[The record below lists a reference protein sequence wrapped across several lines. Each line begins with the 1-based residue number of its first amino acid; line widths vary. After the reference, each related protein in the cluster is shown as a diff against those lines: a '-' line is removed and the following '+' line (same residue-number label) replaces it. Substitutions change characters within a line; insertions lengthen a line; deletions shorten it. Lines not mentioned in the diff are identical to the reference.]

1 MRLTIKAK
9 LAAAFGTVILLTAGA
24 AGLGVYQLSAFNDK
38 VEEALTGP
46 VQRVQ
51 LAKDVFSNMM
61 LLVRSE
67 KNLLVVRDPEM
78 IAIYDRQIDE
88 RRRDVL
94 AARDQLLQI
103 ASPTG
108 RKVISDFD
116 GLWTQYVT
124 LQDRMRQLVK
134 QDTQEQARALAQGEG
149 AAAFTAML
157 AGLEQAA
164 EGSSAAQ
171 VVQQIAL
178 RLREVNRLEADF
190 LLQPDPKLRAQMVP
204 RVDAALQEAEAL
216 RSIWQRRAEA
226 AELPLLERYGTSL
239 RLWQGLHSRVM
250 TLAGEQQRDRALA
263 LSTNEL
269 RQLLQQV
276 QAQLQS
282 LVSLNQTRLD
292 ETRKALQG
300 RYEEARTMLVITAL
314 VALLVALSAGILI
327 SLGISRGLAKAV
339 GLAQDVSRGDLDQT
353 IDVRSDDEI
362 RDLVMALNKMTG
374 NLRQMALAAD
384 AISNGDLT
392 AEVRRNSDKDRL
404 GIALEQMLVK
414 LRTVVQDALGAAE
427 NVSSGSQELSASA
440 EELSQGATE
449 QASSTEEA
457 SASME
462 EMAANIKQTADNAA
476 QTEKIA
482 RQSASDAQLSGDAV
496 GRAVQAMQTI
506 AEKITIVQE
515 IARQTDLLALNAAVE
530 AARAG
535 EHGKGF
541 AVVASEVRK
550 LAERSQMAASEIS
563 GLSSQSVK
571 VAQEAGLMLAR
582 LVPDIKRTAELVEEI
597 SAACR
602 EQDIGG
608 EQVNQAIQQL
618 DKVTQQNASASEQ
631 MSATS
636 EELAA
641 QAEQLQASISFFR
654 TEARGVAVEPVR
666 PVPVAQPAQ
675 RTQVTAR
682 SMAKRPA
689 APARPKPKA
698 RPAGVTLD
706 MTAGPDARDSD
717 FERY

>member
-1 MRLTIKAK
+1 MKISVKLK
-9 LAAAFGTVILLTAGA
+9 LAGGFGVVILLSVGAGVVA
-24 AGLGVYQLSAFNDK
+24 LRNQQTLQQTLQEF
-38 VEEALTGP
+38 VEVGTQKLRLTSELRG
-46 VQRVQ
+46 
-51 LAKDVFSNMM
+51 N
-61 LLVRSE
+61 LLESVRAE
-67 KNLLVVRDPEM
+67 KNAILAPDDATIRNFADVMVEKRRAAQQAFSQLQAISDPE
-78 IAIYDRQIDE
+78 
-88 RRRDVL
+88 
-94 AARDQLLQI
+94 ARQLLEQLQ
-103 ASPTG
+103 G
-108 RKVISDFD
+108 
-116 GLWTQYVT
+116 GLDRYFP
-124 LQDRMRQLVK
+124 LQDRVR
-134 QDTQEQARALAQGEG
+134 
-149 AAAFTAML
+149 
-157 AGLEQAA
+157 
-164 EGSSAAQ
+164 
-171 VVQQIAL
+171 
-178 RLREVNRLEADF
+178 
-190 LLQPDPKLRAQMVP
+190 
-204 RVDAALQEAEAL
+204 DAALQNSTNHARAVLKSDAVPPFREAQAALQRLRLSASAAQQPQVLQTVAALNDGILSLNSDLKDALLSSTAEELTRTTHQVSDAIGKLRRLREDLRTGPGSSSQPEINELAAALERWLDAMGRAAEINRAGGNIVASNLSMGEARRLLGEVDNQLSAYIAFAQRRMAEA
-216 RSIWQRRAEA
+216 SSA
-226 AELPLLERYGTSL
+226 AAQSADQAAMVLMGTLL
-239 RLWQGLHSRVM
+239 
-250 TLAGEQQRDRALA
+250 
-263 LSTNEL
+263 LSTLFAAGLAIWLSLSISRRLGRAVEL
-269 RQLLQQV
+269 T
-276 QAQLQS
+276 QAVAAGDL
-282 LVSLNQTRLD
+282 TRSV
-292 ETRKALQG
+292 
-300 RYEEARTMLVITAL
+300 EAR
-314 VALLVALSAGILI
+314 
-327 SLGISRGLAKAV
+327 
-339 GLAQDVSRGDLDQT
+339 D
-353 IDVRSDDEI
+353 DDEI
-362 RDLVMALNKMTG
+362 GALMVQINRMVG
-374 NLRQMALAAD
+374 RLR
-384 AISNGDLT
+384 S
-392 AEVRRNSDKDRL
+392 
-404 GIALEQMLVK
+404 
-414 LRTVVQDALGAAE
+414 VVEDALSAAE

-571 VAQEAGLMLAR
+571 VAQEAGSMLAR

-654 TEARGVAVEPVR
+654 TEARGVAVEAVR

-675 RTQVTAR
+675 RSQVTAR

-689 APARPKPKA
+689 APARPAAPKPKP
-698 RPAGVTLD
+698 RPAGVELD